1 MSKLLCLACWLGLVM
16 LLSFPNNP
24 TQSAISWHT
33 SSVGGF
39 SRSLPRSFP
48 FFFSSLQDKV
58 VSATL
63 LPAFLLGALAIHDP
77 WTNNPS
83 TNQRNHGSASCTGAA
98 VWFLGLGS
106 YGPGLVFPC
115 SDAAACNGWLKIY
128 MQSAEDVIKERL
140 QVEGQ
145 VKADVLALVWAGSK
159 FNSCLF
165 SESSHAGCKCIHRIL
180 RRF

>member
-1 MSKLLCLACWLGLVM
+1 MTQIRAQHHTPLVWVA
-16 LLSFPNNP
+16 SPEVF
-24 TQSAISWHT
+24 
-33 SSVGGF
+33 
-39 SRSLPRSFP
+39 PRSFP
-48 FFFSSLQDKV
+48 FFFQFSSGQSGV
-58 VSATL
+58 GNFA
-63 LPAFLLGALAIHDP
+63 AGILLGALATQDP

-83 TNQRNHGSASCTGAA
+83 TNQRNHGSTSWTGTA

-145 VKADVLALVWAGSK
+145 VKADVGLTTNFFPSAWCFENACALSTCDDYILV
-159 FNSCLF
+159 
-165 SESSHAGCKCIHRIL
+165 SESSHGGCKCIHRIL

>member
-1 MSKLLCLACWLGLVM
+1 MLVDYWGSKCFLKHRPIGPRKKLCMLCFRLTCSFKLSLLITNLVKAFM
-16 LLSFPNNP
+16 PCVLVGSTHVFSFPNDPN
-24 TQSAISWHT
+24 QSATSHT

-39 SRSLPRSFP
+39 SRSHPRSFP

-63 LPAFLLGALAIHDP
+63 LPAFLLGVLATQDP

-83 TNQRNHGSASCTGAA
+83 TNQRNHGSDPWTGTA

-115 SDAAACNGWLKIY
+115 SDAVACDG
-128 MQSAEDVIKERL
+128 
-140 QVEGQ
+140 
-145 VKADVLALVWAGSK
+145 
-159 FNSCLF
+159 
-165 SESSHAGCKCIHRIL
+165 
-180 RRF
+180 